1 MFYYSI
7 IYLLHNFQ
15 FIYLFNMKLKLI
27 LNYYWKSLI
36 IIACI
41 LYLSFAPPS
50 TFKGVPTFEFE
61 DKLVHLLM
69 YGGLTLFMIFDYRRY
84 TIQNPKSGFA
94 FILICIIIPILLGGA
109 VEILQPMYF
118 APRTAEWMDW
128 FSDIAG
134 IILGWSAS
142 LLIINIFKKVSVK

>member
-1 MFYYSI
+1 M
-7 IYLLHNFQ
+7 
-15 FIYLFNMKLKLI
+15 KLI
-27 LNYYWKSLI
+27 LLLSHFWKSLI

-61 DKLVHLLM
+61 DKLVHLFM
-69 YGGLTLFMIFDYRRY
+69 YGGLTFFLIFDYRRY
-84 TIQNPKSGFA
+84 TKLNPKSGLA
-94 FILICIIIPILLGGA
+94 FILTCLIIPIFLGGA
-109 VEILQPMYF
+109 VEMLQPLYF
-118 APRTAEWMDW
+118 APRTAGWVDW

-134 IILGWSAS
+134 VMVGWSAS